1 MHNWA
6 DLFRGKRSLKIDQSV
21 KMPWHRLIMEGAR
34 TLLVIGSLFPRKKL
48 KKKKK
53 EKKTVCHACSNCA
66 VEFRFLDPEFF
77 ELPDNSKQK
86 SLPSPQSNT
95 VILPSISRT
104 IQFFGPIFVSL
115 GSLKNRDSTIIAKK
129 AKKDKKSGRGTYFN
143 ATEKVW
149 MGYANVSCQL
159 KFRLFISCQLNFRP
173 FVSCQWSDC

>member
-1 MHNWA
+1 M
-6 DLFRGKRSLKIDQSV
+6 
-21 KMPWHRLIMEGAR
+21 
-34 TLLVIGSLFPRKKL
+34 IGSRKLRIEIGIPVYCNKYSV
-48 KKKKK
+48 
-53 EKKTVCHACSNCA
+53 T

-129 AKKDKKSGRGTYFN
+129 AKKDKNQVEVLIST
-143 ATEKVW
+143 
-149 MGYANVSCQL
+149 QL
-159 KFRLFISCQLNFRP
+159 KRSGWGMQMSV
-173 FVSCQWSDC
+173 VS